1 MVVQGL
7 GPKRIQIMAT
17 RDWIFTHVAN
27 KTKHNKNKRKKKETF
42 DNRTEYATI
51 KMHKNQAT
59 AWTFDV
65 PKPTH
70 ATPHSN
76 KCLERECGVC

>member
-1 MVVQGL
+1 
-7 GPKRIQIMAT
+7 MAT

-59 AWTFDV
+59 A
-65 PKPTH
+65 
-70 ATPHSN
+70 
-76 KCLERECGVC
+76 